1 MFSFK
6 KPPMPTRRFVGGLLQ
21 ILNNKFQIPN
31 IIQITMTKIQNPIV
45 GVLVIGNC
53 NLIFISSLMLVI

>member
-1 MFSFK
+1 
-6 KPPMPTRRFVGGLLQ
+6 MPTRRFVGGLLQ